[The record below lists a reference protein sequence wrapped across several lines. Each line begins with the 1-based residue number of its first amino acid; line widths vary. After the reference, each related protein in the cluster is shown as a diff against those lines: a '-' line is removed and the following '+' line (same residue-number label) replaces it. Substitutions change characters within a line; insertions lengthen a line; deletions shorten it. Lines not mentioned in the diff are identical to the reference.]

1 MELTATKYK
10 QTEVGMIPEDWGICE
25 LESVSKRV
33 GEGIHST
40 PKYND
45 SGKYY
50 FVNGNN
56 LIDGKITIT
65 ENTKRVTEEEF
76 KIHKREL
83 TTSTIL
89 ISINGTIGNLA
100 FYNNEKIVL
109 GKSAA
114 YINLT
119 DDIDKQFIYQL
130 IQTSQIRDYFENEL
144 TGSTIKN
151 LGLGSIKRTPIPVPT
166 LTEQKAIAQVLS
178 DMDSLIRALEK
189 KIAKKKDIKKGVMQ
203 KLLTPKEGWLTTSLV
218 ELAENKKSQFDDGDW
233 IESEH
238 IISEGIRLIQ
248 TGNMGIGSYVDKG
261 NRKYISEAS
270 FYKLNCKEVF
280 EGDLLICRLAEPAGR
295 ACIMPDIGEY
305 KVITS
310 VDVTIFR
317 GDSNKV
323 NREFLSQLFSTD
335 GWFQKVMEMVGGT
348 THKRISRGAL
358 GKIEI
363 TIPSKGEQDKIAR
376 ILSDMDKETMQL
388 VKKLSKYQLAK
399 KGMMQQLLTGKI
411 RLV

>member
-10 QTEVGMIPEDWGICE
+10 QTEVGLIPEEWE
-25 LESVSKRV
+25 LKKLTYLVDYIHGKAHENVISK
-33 GEGIHST
+33 
-40 PKYND
+40 Y
-45 SGKYY
+45 GKYIVVNSKYISTEGETVKHSKENYCPAKKGDVLTVLSDIPNGKALVKCYLVNEDDKYSVNQRICIWRPKNIDSKFLFYKLNRYPY
-50 FVNGNN
+50 FLALNDGVNQTN
-56 LIDGKITIT
+56 
-65 ENTKRVTEEEF
+65 
-76 KIHKREL
+76 
-83 TTSTIL
+83 
-89 ISINGTIGNLA
+89 IGN
-100 FYNNEKIVL
+100 
-109 GKSAA
+109 S
-114 YINLT
+114 
-119 DDIDKQFIYQL
+119 DIDKCVV
-130 IQTSQIRDYFENEL
+130 D
-144 TGSTIKN
+144 
-151 LGLGSIKRTPIPVPT
+151 TPPT
-166 LTEQKAIAQVLS
+166 LAEQKAIAQVLS
-178 DMDSLIRALEK
+178 DTDALIQALEK
-189 KIAKKKDIKKGVMQ
+189 KIAKKKRIKKGVMQ